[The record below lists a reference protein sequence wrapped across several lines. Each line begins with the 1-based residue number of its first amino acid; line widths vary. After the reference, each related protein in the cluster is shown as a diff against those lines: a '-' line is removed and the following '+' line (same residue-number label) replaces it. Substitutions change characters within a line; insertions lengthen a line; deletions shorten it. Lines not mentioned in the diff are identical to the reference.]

1 MMKKYGEHERRRDGG
16 GDERVDTKTTRTLQK
31 RHECQVYLEGLVQL
45 HAITD
50 KKKGQGRAMKLMG
63 ADKSF
68 LNLEIVAQ
76 LNIPINRDI
85 KETVVMATGKPFK
98 TKGISNGVDVILQ
111 SGQVRRDA
119 GFRLVGNPRSNWL
132 AFLSKRSMEFN
143 IGGACYRLEVPPKR
157 AVDHYI
163 TLIAGTR
170 LISVRPYCY
179 AQSQKT
185 EIETQVTEM
194 LKERLIRQS
203 TSHLYSLVLFVKKER
218 KNGLGD
224 FVWTTEHPI
233 RSGYHQIRMAEDD
246 ISKTSFRTHEGY
258 YEFLVMPF
266 GLSNVPST
274 FQSLMNSIFR
284 TFFGIHTVYEVLSK
298 HGLKV
303 KKAKCFF
310 GQDSIDYL
318 GHHIFARSVEV
329 DNMKIQCIMNWP
341 KLTTATGLRGFLW
354 NLLAITGSLFVAL
367 A

>member
-16 GDERVDTKTTRTLQK
+16 GDEKRVDTKTTRTLQK

-63 ADKSF
+63 QIIGI
-68 LNLEIVAQ
+68 LYW
-76 LNIPINRDI
+76 DI

-111 SGQVRRDA
+111 RAPNQVTIKDM
-119 GFRLVGNPRSNWL
+119 FPIPVIDELL
-132 AFLSKRSMEFN
+132 DELH
-143 IGGACYRLEVPPKR
+143 GACIFSKL
-157 AVDHYI
+157 D
-163 TLIAGTR
+163 L
-170 LISVRPYCY
+170 
-179 AQSQKT
+179 
-185 EIETQVTEM
+185 
-194 LKERLIRQS
+194 
-203 TSHLYSLVLFVKKER
+203 
-218 KNGLGD
+218 
-224 FVWTTEHPI
+224 

-274 FQSLMNSIFR
+274 FQSLMNSIFLYSPR
-284 TFFGIHTVYEVLSK
+284 VHEHIAYLTTVYEVLSK

-310 GQDSIDYL
+310 EQDSIDYL

-341 KLTTATGLRGFLW
+341 KLTTAKGLRGFLW